1 MMSRFWQ
8 VITALR
14 EHSQVSYAKIAML
27 SGFCDVELII
37 IKATA
42 PNDLPFPEHYIHELL
57 KIFTISPSSFQ
68 AFSLS
73 FTRRFGRTR
82 CWRVALKCLL
92 LLHRLLR
99 SVPEDS
105 PFRLE
110 LLWTRTNGLITLYP
124 CHFTDDSSFASQD
137 YTAFIISY
145 AQLLDKAL
153 NCFVLDSNAKDYYL
167 EDEEDEEQVPET
179 LAEKMKEVGRK
190 LEILPQLQSLIDRV
204 MDCRPTGLVAR
215 SFIVRSAMKH
225 IIRDSFIC
233 YKMFR
238 TEIVVVL
245 ENLFHM
251 PYRSGISAFGVYK
264 KAAVQANQLC
274 EFYDW
279 CKGFGLCGSYEYPF
293 VDRIPHIQIRALET
307 FLGGTW

>member
-1 MMSRFWQ
+1 M
-8 VITALR
+8 
-14 EHSQVSYAKIAML
+14 
-27 SGFCDVELII
+27 
-37 IKATA
+37 
-42 PNDLPFPEHYIHELL
+42 
-57 KIFTISPSSFQ
+57 
-68 AFSLS
+68 
-73 FTRRFGRTR
+73 
-82 CWRVALKCLL
+82 
-92 LLHRLLR
+92 LR

-105 PFRLE
+105 PFRSK

-137 YTAFIISY
+137 YIAFIRSY
-145 AQLLDKAL
+145 AQLLDEAL

-167 EDEEDEEQVPET
+167 EDEEDEEQVPEN

-204 MDCRPTGLVAR
+204 MDYRPTGLAAR
-215 SFIVRSAMKH
+215 SVIVRSAMKH

-264 KAAVQANQLC
+264 KAAVQAN
-274 EFYDW
+274 
-279 CKGFGLCGSYEYPF
+279 
-293 VDRIPHIQIRALET
+293 
-307 FLGGTW
+307 